1 MLSDEEV
8 YALTGVPRQ
17 IVVDLASAVGASR
30 NTVGIVLFVLKHTPT
45 WDLVALIWSRVLKE
59 PPVSERALRR
69 RVRDTAAEL
78 NAFIDFDGGFRLH
91 TVCDAFLNVTCMIDC
106 TPLRIRGNASSF
118 NGKYFA
124 KVRKYQVLCDLRGIP
139 FDVRPV
145 NSRSHDAATLRVHGI
160 PALGPRE
167 LILGDKGYIGFPNIL
182 TPFKKSKHNQLTIEK
197 RNFNDFPRKNR
208 TGYCSFRRRRE
219 DAQRRSKQLVSDDRR
234 RVPLEGGANAA
245 PDNGHLSRAEPLV
258 TVGAA

>member
-1 MLSDEEV
+1 MKRFLSRFLSLFFASFLSPLTAGRARSPKMLSDEEV

-91 TVCDAFLNVTCMIDC
+91 AVCDAFPNVTCMIDC

-145 NSRSHDAATLRVHGI
+145 NSRSHDATALKVHGI

-167 LILGDKGYIGFPNIL
+167 LILGDKG
-182 TPFKKSKHNQLTIEK
+182 
-197 RNFNDFPRKNR
+197 
-208 TGYCSFRRRRE
+208 
-219 DAQRRSKQLVSDDRR
+219 
-234 RVPLEGGANAA
+234 
-245 PDNGHLSRAEPLV
+245 
-258 TVGAA
+258 